1 MFVDVKHHVYL
12 LYAAADG
19 DDDDDDDDDVGLN
32 VLRCRADSIVI
43 RDKTAAETRGSFMAA
58 GNGSL
63 SLHQLTTHKL
73 QTLGLAAAGRLVGA
87 KYSQCTPPN
96 ANTKTRLSATATATP
111 N

>member
-1 MFVDVKHHVYL
+1 MDVKHHVYL

-19 DDDDDDDDDVGLN
+19 DDDDDDDDDDDVGLN

-43 RDKTAAETRGSFMAA
+43 SCRNERQFYGGRKREFVSSPANYT
-58 GNGSL
+58 
-63 SLHQLTTHKL
+63 QL